1 VVALTLRIETFILLF
16 ALAASPAYA
25 DAQET
30 DTRPAI
36 APDIRED
43 ESSLKLQRGDFV
55 VVPIPFSNPTL
66 DTGLVAG
73 AAYFYPQT
81 EEQKKIQPASVTAA
95 GAMYSSNTSKAL
107 ALVQQNYWNNDKWRF
122 TGAIGAAD
130 LRLSLLAP
138 DETPDGQSLDWH
150 VDGQFVFAK
159 LARKVKGNWYGGF
172 NLRNVIAKQDF
183 ESSTSTAGFDT
194 GSDVRST
201 GLGVGVEFDSRDMP
215 INTYS
220 GRYFEADALFNDEA
234 LGSDNTYQ
242 SYSLAFR
249 SYHEVHES
257 VVLAWEMQGCQRAGS
272 TPLWDA
278 CTIKLRG
285 FDVTDYLGK
294 TTVSGQL
301 EARWQLNKR
310 WGLAGFAGVGQYGN
324 SYSGF
329 REHEAIPSYGAGVRF
344 LVLAAKRI
352 NLRVDYAMS
361 RDSDAIHVSVGEA
374 F

>member
-1 VVALTLRIETFILLF
+1 LF
-16 ALAASPAYA
+16 TLAASLAYA

-73 AAYFYPQT
+73 AAYFYRQT
-81 EEQKKIQPASVTAA
+81 EEQKKAQPASVTAA

-107 ALVQQNYWNNDKWRF
+107 ALVEQNYWNNDKWRF
-122 TGAIGAAD
+122 TGAIGVAD

-138 DETPDGQSLDWH
+138 DSSPDGQSLDWH
-150 VDGQFVFAK
+150 IDGQFAFAK
-159 LARKVKGNWYGGF
+159 LARKVTGDWYGGF
-172 NLRNVIAKQDF
+172 SLRNIIAKQDF
-183 ESSTSTAGFDT
+183 ESSISTAGFVT
-194 GSDVRST
+194 SSDVRST
-201 GLGVGVEFDSRDMP
+201 GLGASVEFDSRDMP
-215 INTYS
+215 INTYD
-220 GRYFEADALFNDEA
+220 GRYFEAEALFNDEA
-234 LGSDNTYQ
+234 IGSDNTYQ
-242 SYSLAFR
+242 SYGLAFR

-257 VVLAWEMQGCQRAGS
+257 VVLAWEMQGCLRAGS

-285 FDVTDYLGK
+285 FDITDYLGK
-294 TTVSGQL
+294 TTASGQI
-301 EARWQLNKR
+301 EARWRLSKR
-310 WGLAGFAGVGQYGN
+310 WGLAGFAGVGQNGTSFN
-324 SYSGF
+324 GF
-329 REHEAIPSYGAGVRF
+329 QEHEAIPSYGAGVRF
-344 LVLAAKRI
+344 MVLAAKRV
-352 NLRVDYAMS
+352 NLRVDYARS
-361 RDSDAIHVSVGEA
+361 KDSDAIHVSVGEA

>member
-1 VVALTLRIETFILLF
+1 MRVT
-16 ALAASPAYA
+16 ALATLLAAVASAFA
-25 DAQET
+25 SAQET
-30 DTRPAI
+30 DTRPTI

-43 ESSLKLQRGDFV
+43 ESSLKLRRGDFV

-81 EEQKKIQPASVTAA
+81 EEQKKAQPASVTAA
-95 GAMYSSNTSKAL
+95 GVMYSSNTSKAF
-107 ALVQQNYWNNDKWRF
+107 ALVQQNYWNNNKWRF

-138 DETPDGQSLDWH
+138 DESSDGQSLDWH
-150 VDGQFVFAK
+150 LDGQFLFAR
-159 LARKVKGNWYGGF
+159 LSRKVTGHWYGGF
-172 NLRNVIAKQDF
+172 NLRTVNANQDF

-194 GSDVRST
+194 GSDVRSS

-215 INTYS
+215 INSFS
-220 GRYFEADALFNDEA
+220 GRYLEAEALFNDEA
-234 LGSDNTYQ
+234 IGSDNTYQ

-249 SYHEVHES
+249 SYHEMTES
-257 VVLAWEMQGCQRAGS
+257 LVLAWEVQGCQRAGS

-294 TTVSGQL
+294 TTASGQL
-301 EARWQLNKR
+301 EARWRLSKR
-310 WGLAGFAGVGQYGN
+310 WGLAGFAGVGQYG
-324 SYSGF
+324 SSFSGF
-329 REHEAIPSYGAGVRF
+329 QEHEAIPSYGAGVRF
-344 LVLAAKRI
+344 MVLAAKRI
-352 NLRVDYAMS
+352 NLRVDYARS
-361 RDSDAIHVSVGEA
+361 KDSDAVHVSVGEA